1 MDNFEKALGWYRIST
16 KRDCEVRVE
25 NKKLNLLNFNTCGTS
40 TFEDENNKIYMIRT
54 CEISAMSPCKA
65 PKTEDNFEKKCEFGI
80 GLGIYLWCKEND
92 MPFII
97 NAMREAKK
105 EALDIINGRL
115 FCDMDLY
122 NKTLNCYIKQLQL
135 IQYRGRRFKQSDI

>member
-16 KRDCEVRVE
+16 KRDCEVKIE
-25 NKKLNLLNFNTCGTS
+25 NKKLNLLNFNTCGAS

-54 CEISAMSPCKA
+54 CEICAMSPCKS
-65 PKTEDNFEKKCEFGI
+65 PKSEDDFEKKCEFGI

-115 FCDMDLY
+115 FCDTDLY